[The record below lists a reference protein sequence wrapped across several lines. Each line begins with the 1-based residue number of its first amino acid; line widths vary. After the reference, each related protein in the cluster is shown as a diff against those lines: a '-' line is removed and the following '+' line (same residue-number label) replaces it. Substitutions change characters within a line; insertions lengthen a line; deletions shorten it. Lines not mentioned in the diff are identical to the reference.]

1 MDLNLTTSAWAF
13 IALTSWDIISSVILS
28 ERGLSLMKKMGKE
41 QFDPRE
47 PVVSWVDTM
56 ITILSYVPYLKY
68 VAIAFVLID
77 NVVLGIILL
86 VAGYFLKLLA
96 SKVCN
101 KRAAKVIAKLSE

>member
-1 MDLNLTTSAWAF
+1 
-13 IALTSWDIISSVILS
+13 
-28 ERGLSLMKKMGKE
+28 MKKMGKE

-56 ITILSYVPYLKY
+56 ITILSYVSYLKY

-86 VAGYFLKLLA
+86 VAGYFVKLLA

-101 KRAAKVIAKLSE
+101 KRSAKVIAKLSE